1 MKKNILF
8 IAFVFLINACG
19 VKQTQTLLAS
29 GNYDE
34 AIDKAVSSLQTNKDK
49 KGKQE
54 YIYILEDAFAKAK
67 ERDLDYIAFLKKEGN
82 PSQLEKIY
90 ETYMQLHN
98 RQEKIKPLLPLRF
111 LNSGKEARFV
121 FSDYSNEIITSKMA
135 LSTYLYTNA
144 KALLL
149 GTNKLNFRRAFDDL
163 TYLNQINPNYKDVP
177 KLIETA
183 QFKGTDFVLVYTK
196 NETNMAIPTRLQ
208 DDLLDFNTYGLNAN
222 SWAVYHN
229 KELKGIKYDY
239 GMMLNFRTINISPEQ
254 VKEKEF
260 VKEKQIKDGQKALL
274 DNAGK
279 PVVDNTGKAIMVD
292 NMRNTTISI
301 YEIKQ
306 LKSCEITAKIDYIN
320 FASNQLIQSFP
331 ITSQFIFENIY
342 ATYRGDRR
350 AADDAY
356 NLFFDKKAVP
366 FPSNEQMIYDTG
378 EDLKQKLKAIIT
390 KNNIVN

>member
-1 MKKNILF
+1 
-8 IAFVFLINACG
+8 
-19 VKQTQTLLAS
+19 
-29 GNYDE
+29 
-34 AIDKAVSSLQTNKDK
+34 
-49 KGKQE
+49 
-54 YIYILEDAFAKAK
+54 
-67 ERDLDYIAFLKKEGN
+67 
-82 PSQLEKIY
+82 
-90 ETYMQLHN
+90 
-98 RQEKIKPLLPLRF
+98 
-111 LNSGKEARFV
+111 
-121 FSDYSNEIITSKMA
+121 
-135 LSTYLYTNA
+135 
-144 KALLL
+144 
-149 GTNKLNFRRAFDDL
+149 
-163 TYLNQINPNYKDVP
+163 
-177 KLIETA
+177 
-183 QFKGTDFVLVYTK
+183 
-196 NETNMAIPTRLQ
+196 MAIPTRLQ

-229 KELKGIKYDY
+229 KEQKGIKYDY

-292 NMRNTTISI
+292 NMRLTTISI

-320 FASNQLIQSFP
+320 FNTNQLIQSFP